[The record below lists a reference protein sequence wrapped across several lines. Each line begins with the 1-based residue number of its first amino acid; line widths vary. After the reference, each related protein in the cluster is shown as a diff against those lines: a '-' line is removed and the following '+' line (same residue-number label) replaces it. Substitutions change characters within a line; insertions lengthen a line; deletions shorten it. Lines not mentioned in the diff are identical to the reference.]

1 MPTNFRAIFDS
12 RKEAQITITM
22 KTYKLRVQ
30 FDAKDDKEIF
40 REIVVAEGQNLEQ
53 LHKSIVKSFDFD
65 GDEMAS
71 FYETDEN
78 WEKGREY
85 PLEDMGEDEEEIIAM
100 KKAKLEDLFSD
111 KGDRLVYIYD
121 FMKMNTFIVEVIDV
135 AKKEDGKKYPLVTQS
150 VGELPEDTD
159 GEEGEEEDDD
169 VFADDPDLAESYY
182 TKVGDDGEPKGKK
195 GKKVVDED
203 EDLFEDATDGYDD
216 EDYGNSSDYDEY
228 Y

>member
-1 MPTNFRAIFDS
+1 
-12 RKEAQITITM
+12 M
-22 KTYKLRVQ
+22 KTYKVRVL

-40 REIVVAEGQNLEQ
+40 RDIVVAEGQNLEQ

-85 PLEDMGEDEEEIIAM
+85 PLEDMGEDEDDIIVM
-100 KKAKLEDLFSD
+100 KKAKVESLLSD

-121 FMKMNTFIVEVIDV
+121 FMKMNTFILEVTEV
-135 AKKEDGKKYPLVTQS
+135 GKKDDAKKYPLVTQS
-150 VGELPEDTD
+150 VGELPEDGDDED
-159 GEEGEEEDDD
+159 GVDDDDD

-182 TKVGDDGEPKGKK
+182 TKVGGDGESRGGKK
-195 GKKVVDED
+195 GKKSADD
-203 EDLFEDATDGYDD
+203 DDDLFDNDFEDGYND
-216 EDYGNSSDYDEY
+216 EDYGSSNDYDDY